1 MAPRRRLAITL
12 LALAL
17 VAAVVALAVVLRPA
31 GGGGVTGA
39 TGSGGDDGGRGRA
52 QQVDQEAQGV
62 VLLVPGYGGGTGDL
76 QVLAGALE
84 AAGRQVRVVA
94 AAGDGTGDLTD
105 QVAPLQEAAQAALE
119 GGAPSV
125 DVVGYSA
132 GGVVVRLWLAGEGA
146 GEPVR
151 RVVTLGSPHQGTD
164 LASFA
169 AVNAPQDCPLACQ
182 QLEPGSDLLAALAQT
197 PGSDDGVRW
206 TAAWSTGDQVVVPPA
221 DASSLRGA
229 VDVELQQVC
238 PGAAVDHGGLVT
250 DPLPVG
256 LVDAA
261 LDGPVL
267 EAAPPSSSCA
277 ELTARGQAL
286 LAG

>member
-1 MAPRRRLAITL
+1 MAPRRRLAIVL

-17 VAAVVALAVVLRPA
+17 VAAVVAVVVLVRPA

-39 TGSGGDDGGRGRA
+39 TGQGSRA
-52 QQVDQEAQGV
+52 AVDQSAQGA
-62 VLLVPGYGGGTGDL
+62 VLLVPGYGGGTGGL
-76 QVLAGALE
+76 QVLAEALE
-84 AAGRQVRVVA
+84 AAGRQVRVVR
-94 AAGDGTGDLTD
+94 AAGDGTGDLAD
-105 QVAPLQEAAQAALE
+105 QVAPLQQAAQEALDD
-119 GGAPSV
+119 GAPSV

-146 GEPVR
+146 DEPVR

-182 QLEPGSDLLAALAQT
+182 QLEPGSDLLTSLPQV
-197 PGSDDGVRW
+197 PGADDGVAW
-206 TAAWSTGDQVVVPPA
+206 TSAWSTSDQVVVPPA

-277 ELTARGQAL
+277 ELTARGRAL

>member
-1 MAPRRRLAITL
+1 VAPRRRLAILL

-17 VAAVVALAVVLRPA
+17 VAAVVAVAVLVRPA
-31 GGGGVTGA
+31 GSGGVTGA
-39 TGSGGDDGGRGRA
+39 TGDGEGSRA
-52 QQVDQEAQGV
+52 TADQSEQGV
-62 VLLVPGYGGGTGDL
+62 VLLVPGYGGGTGGL

-94 AAGDGTGDLTD
+94 AAGDGTGDLAD
-105 QVAPLQEAAQAALE
+105 QVAPLQQAAREALD

-132 GGVVVRLWLAGEGA
+132 GGVVARLWLAGEGA
-146 GEPVR
+146 DEPVR

-164 LASFA
+164 LARFA
-169 AVNAPQDCPLACQ
+169 AVSAPQDCPLACQ
-182 QLEPGSDLLAALAQT
+182 QLEPGSELLTSLPQV
-197 PGSDDGVRW
+197 PGADDGVRW
-206 TAAWSTGDQVVVPPA
+206 TAAWSTSDQVVVPPA

-261 LDGPVL
+261 LDGSVL
-267 EAAPPSSSCA
+267 EAAPPSSACGQ
-277 ELTARGQAL
+277 LTARGEAL